1 MVTAPAANGSSSYRT
16 SEALGPGRR
25 LAGPMPPDDGLEAYA
40 ERVETFTH
48 ERDWDRFHTPKDLA
62 IGLVS
67 ESAELL
73 ELFRFLSED
82 EAMEALE
89 EDSFRQRVAD
99 ELGDTLF
106 FLVRFC
112 NRFGFDLLEVA
123 SEKLEKSDEK
133 YPPEAYTGVNRK
145 VFDQEGPQDQV

>member
-1 MVTAPAANGSSSYRT
+1 
-16 SEALGPGRR
+16 
-25 LAGPMPPDDGLEAYA
+25 MPPEDGLDVYA
-40 ERVETFTH
+40 ERVESFTH

-73 ELFRFLSED
+73 ELFRFLSEE

-89 EDSFRQRVAD
+89 EPGFRQRVAD

-106 FLVRFC
+106 FLVRFS

-123 SEKLEKSDEK
+123 NAKLDKSDEK
-133 YPPEAYTGVNRK
+133 YPASDYAGVNRK
-145 VFDQEGPQDQV
+145 VFDQDQA

>member
-1 MVTAPAANGSSSYRT
+1 M
-16 SEALGPGRR
+16 R
-25 LAGPMPPDDGLEAYA
+25 LAGAMSPEPGLDAYA
-40 ERVETFTH
+40 QRVEAFTH

-82 EAMEALE
+82 EALEALE
-89 EDSFRQRVAD
+89 EAAFRERVAD
-99 ELGDTLF
+99 EIGDTLF

-123 SEKLEKSDEK
+123 NAKLDKSSEK
-133 YPPEAYTGVNRK
+133 YPADEYAGVNRK
-145 VFDQEGPQDQV
+145 VFGDP

>member
-1 MVTAPAANGSSSYRT
+1 
-16 SEALGPGRR
+16 
-25 LAGPMPPDDGLEAYA
+25 MPPEDGLDGYA

-73 ELFRFLSED
+73 ELFRFLSEE

-89 EDSFRQRVAD
+89 EDRFRQRVAD

-106 FLVRFC
+106 FLVRFA
-112 NRFGFDLLEVA
+112 NRFGFDLLEAA

-133 YPPEAYTGVNRK
+133 YPAEEYTGVNRK
-145 VFDQEGPQDQV
+145 VFGQDPPQDQA